1 MSPVL
6 KISAIV
12 LLVTLMLHVGFQI
25 DRERLRAVLTNYG
38 LLGRALLANCV
49 IVPLLGM
56 FFVWLFHLREA
67 IAVGILLMAI
77 SPGGR
82 GILLAGGRKKG
93 GSLGFAA
100 TLVFLLPAVSIITVP
115 ISAHYLLPDAHI
127 STRMVIVVIAVFQ
140 LVPLLAGMVLN
151 ERMPEVAARLDR
163 PVLIVLLIALLVVLV
178 PLVPAIVHSI
188 AGVYGSLGM
197 LAILAIVVLSVLTG
211 WILGGPERAYRRTL
225 GLGTALRSFAFC
237 AVIATQSFP
246 GTEAT
251 AAVLTYF
258 VIQMV
263 VTGLIGI
270 YFQRTARTVG
280 A

>member
-93 GSLGFAA
+93 AA
-100 TLVFLLPAVSIITVP
+100 SALPPHSSFSYP
-115 ISAHYLLPDAHI
+115 RFPSSPYQSARTTYC
-127 STRMVIVVIAVFQ
+127 
-140 LVPLLAGMVLN
+140 
-151 ERMPEVAARLDR
+151 
-163 PVLIVLLIALLVVLV
+163 
-178 PLVPAIVHSI
+178 
-188 AGVYGSLGM
+188 
-197 LAILAIVVLSVLTG
+197 
-211 WILGGPERAYRRTL
+211 RTL
-225 GLGTALRSFAFC
+225 TSRHAW
-237 AVIATQSFP
+237 
-246 GTEAT
+246 
-251 AAVLTYF
+251 
-258 VIQMV
+258 
-263 VTGLIGI
+263 
-270 YFQRTARTVG
+270 
-280 A
+280 